1 LRFAYGAESGYNG
14 FWPHNGSRE
23 VGEKIHY
30 AWVVL
35 SLSVVVVF
43 VSHGLARFGYSLLL
57 PSMQASL
64 GLSNTET
71 GGLAT
76 ANMVG
81 YLLFSL
87 VGGTLASRFGARIVI
102 CLGMILSVVGMA
114 LTATVSQLWPAA
126 FYRGIAGM
134 GSGLSNIPVMGLV
147 SLWFGHR
154 MRGLATGVAVS
165 GTSFAFIILGV
176 LVPRFLAT
184 RGPSG
189 WRHIWYIYAAV
200 AVVFTI
206 LTALFLSDAPE
217 KRGLDA
223 VGGGGHASDSSIGTG
238 KLAWGRVYKT
248 PVVWFLG
255 LLYTAFGYSYIVY
268 VTFFVRYLSGELGYS
283 QVAAGNLFMIIGWCS
298 LGCGLLW
305 SGLSDRIGRLP
316 TLGFVY
322 LMQAISYALF
332 AFAASRAGVL
342 ASVVFFGL
350 TAWSI
355 PAIIAASCGDYVGR
369 RLAPAALGFV
379 TLFFGVGQALGPTVA
394 GMIADSSASLK
405 GAYVL
410 NTCVVIAGAAGS
422 FVLWRRYPQAQ
433 GGEAS
438 A

>member
-1 LRFAYGAESGYNG
+1 
-14 FWPHNGSRE
+14 
-23 VGEKIHY
+23 
-30 AWVVL
+30 
-35 SLSVVVVF
+35 
-43 VSHGLARFGYSLLL
+43 
-57 PSMQASL
+57 
-64 GLSNTET
+64 
-71 GGLAT
+71 
-76 ANMVG
+76 MVG

-102 CLGMILSVVGMA
+102 CLGMVLSVVGMA
-114 LTATVSQLWPAA
+114 LTATVAQLWPAA
-126 FYRGIAGM
+126 LYRGIAGM
-134 GSGLSNIPVMGLV
+134 GSGLSNVPVMGLV
-147 SLWFGHR
+147 SLWFGYR
-154 MRGLATGVAVS
+154 MRGLATGIAVS

-176 LVPRFLAT
+176 LVPRFLAAQ
-184 RGPSG
+184 GPSG

-206 LTALFLSDAPE
+206 LTGLLLSDAPE
-217 KRGLDA
+217 KRGLVA
-223 VGGGGHASDSSIGTG
+223 VGGGGHASDSAIGTG

-248 PVVWFLG
+248 PIVWFLG

-322 LMQAISYALF
+322 LLQAVSYALF
-332 AFAASRAGVL
+332 AFAAGGAGVL
-342 ASVVFFGL
+342 VSVVFFGV

-394 GMIADSSASLK
+394 GMIADSSASLR

-422 FVLWRRYPQAQ
+422 FILWRRYPQTH